1 MGQHK
6 LRSKRVPFRQQLQAL
21 SKQLQGLLEQHSSLA
36 TTNQALLL
44 KQSLLQGLAEGMQA
58 LQVSRA
64 LVDPDGLI
72 DGLSQPVF
80 SERQLEMLVQ
90 QEAALM
96 QQLCGSD
103 ASHSSRTNSSSGQD
117 SVLDLGIDTIAPP
130 GDPMAAFR
138 THVQAPPV
146 PHAANMTARELAQQ
160 YRDWLQQFSMQLN
173 KLQGWQSAAAAADAL
188 KETFNRWAACSQHK
202 GMRGGCMSNLAAR
215 LGTCTAENT
224 WCRGRCV
231 LTVTTVQQ
239 QSCRGCMFLQ
249 RLRPV
254 ILPPSTAAE

>member
-6 LRSKRVPFRQQLQAL
+6 LRSKSAPFRQQLQAL
-21 SKQLQGLLEQHSSLA
+21 SRQLQGLLEQHNSLA

-72 DGLSQPVF
+72 NGLSQPVF
-80 SERQLEMLVQ
+80 SEKQLEMLVQ

-103 ASHSSRTNSSSGQD
+103 TSPSSSTNSSSGPGD
-117 SVLDLGIDTIAPP
+117 SVLDLGVDTIAPP

-138 THVQAPPV
+138 AHVQAPPV
-146 PHAANMTARELAQQ
+146 PHAASMTAQELAQQ
-160 YRDWLQQFSMQLN
+160 FRDWLQQFSMQLN
-173 KLQGWQSAAAAADAL
+173 KLQGRQSAAAAADAL
-188 KETFNRWAACSQHK
+188 KQTFNR
-202 GMRGGCMSNLAAR
+202 
-215 LGTCTAENT
+215 
-224 WCRGRCV
+224 
-231 LTVTTVQQ
+231 
-239 QSCRGCMFLQ
+239 
-249 RLRPV
+249 
-254 ILPPSTAAE
+254 